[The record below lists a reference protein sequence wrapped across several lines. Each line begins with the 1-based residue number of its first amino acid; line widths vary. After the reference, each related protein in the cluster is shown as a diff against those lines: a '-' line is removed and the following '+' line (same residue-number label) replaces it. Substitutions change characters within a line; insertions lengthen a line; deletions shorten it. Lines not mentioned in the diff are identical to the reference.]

1 MDWRSTICE
10 EESGP
15 WAYRVFF
22 VGEREALVASQTV
35 NVYYKEAVF
44 YSSVCCC

>member
-1 MDWRSTICE
+1 MDWRSTIYE